1 MAIWYYEL
9 QHRLN
14 PFYTGGSVKTLSNG
28 SHVISMCHN
37 SIKLV
42 DLSTLATIQSF
53 DEEEDTPITLAVSP
67 DETTLGVAW
76 RSLLIKQ
83 YNLITSTCTRQWKG
97 HLGPVVAM
105 DIDSSSSLLATGS
118 ADSTIKVWDMSRQY
132 CTHHFRPGVGV
143 VSIVRF
149 HPSKLLLFSSSIDNN
164 IRLWSLQDSKCIQI
178 LSGSHVSPVT
188 TLLFLSK
195 EGGDYFI
202 SGGRDQVINYWLL
215 NDEKAELLK
224 VLPVYEAVEGLQLIP
239 EEVSG
244 RGSVT
249 VATAGEKG
257 VLKLWDIENGCCLG
271 SLYSLPESTGHVF
284 SDLLYCH
291 ALQSLVA
298 VASDH
303 TLLLY
308 SLKDKSVK
316 YFVGNLDEVLD
327 IKCISGD
334 GYDEVAIATN
344 SENLKVYERGAWSQC
359 QLVRGHADVILCVDV
374 NVTNEMIATGSK
386 DKTVRVWRRNPSS
399 GQYEGVATGRGHTMS
414 VTAIAWAK
422 QDNSFLVSGSLDKTI
437 KLWNVKQLLLSK
449 KTNEGSM
456 SAMFTEAAHNKDIN
470 SIDVSPNN
478 KLIVTGSHDKTAK
491 IWSVA
496 DGKLMGTLKGHRRGV
511 WSVQFS
517 PVDQCVLTSSSDNT
531 LRLWS
536 VSDFSTLKTFE
547 GHSNSILK
555 AIFINKGQAVASVAN
570 DGLLKIWS
578 VKTNECLTTLDAHE
592 DKVWSLATP
601 NDGRSLFTGSS
612 DTTVCEWKD
621 VTNEKR
627 TQEKEKQSDFILKEQ
642 QLLNLLQDKDY
653 ERAVGVA
660 ITLDQPNRVL
670 KALTDILS
678 SSGIHSEPFHA
689 TIRSLNEE
697 QLSCLLGYVKKWN
710 TNSKYCRVAQSV
722 LHVLLKIKD
731 PDDLS
736 KISNISETLTGL
748 IPYTERHFDRLSR
761 LQQLSTFI
769 DYTWE
774 RMSLSDQNH

>member
-1 MAIWYYEL
+1 MAICYEL

-53 DEEEDTPITLAVSP
+53 DE
-67 DETTLGVAW
+67 
-76 RSLLIKQ
+76 
-83 YNLITSTCTRQWKG
+83 G

-449 KTNEGSM
+449 KTNE
-456 SAMFTEAAHNKDIN
+456 DIN